1 MNETKK
7 TFAFVAVAAVVVL
20 IAWWTRYTPPV
31 TTTADM
37 RGKPLFPGFTD
48 ALAAKSL
55 EIFEYDPTSVKI
67 KNFKVAQINNRWSI
81 PSHENYPADA
91 KDHLAQAATSL
102 IGLTIL
108 DVASESPT
116 QEEVALYGVVEPDEK
131 IIKTSVRGIGKR
143 VIFRDQDD
151 KVLADLIIG
160 NKVPDK
166 EELRYV
172 RIKGQDP
179 IYVVKL
185 STDKFSSEFGDWIEK
200 DLLKLNP
207 WDIKDVQLHDYSFD
221 SLTQTLA
228 PRSQVI
234 LGYDDLGSPRWKLV
248 QNLVFDGDQGTWKP
262 QSLAEDEE
270 LDTSKLDSMRTA
282 LDDLKI
288 VDVRRKPEGISASL
302 SADGTLAAN
311 RETAASLAQ
320 AGFYLVSARDFY
332 KIFPMIGKKE
342 LKPND
347 VEVISSEGEIRVGM
361 KDGVRYLLRFGQVV
375 AGGSSG
381 QEGEG
386 GAGVNRYLFVMAEFD
401 PDLIPKPE
409 LQPLPEVPSEGQSP
423 AATTGTSQSQ
433 SAATE
438 EAQSG
443 TSVTQG
449 SAPPEQ
455 SSGSEEA
462 KSQTSEEKPAEQQKK
477 PEDIKAERERIE
489 KENKRKQDEYEEK
502 LKKGQE
508 RVKEL
513 NARFAEWYYII
524 SDDVYRKIHLGIGDI
539 VKKKEKKEEETKTSD
554 SSTPSP
560 TEESKKAEA
569 TSSGDTSQ
577 AAKESPQETKP
588 VESTPSPEAPAGA
601 SPPAPPS
608 EETAPATGAAEQQPQ
623 GGDSSPEPM
632 PMQ

>member
-7 TFAFVAVAAVVVL
+7 TFTFVAVATVVVL

-31 TTTADM
+31 TTTGDM
-37 RGKPLFPGFTD
+37 RGKSLFPTFTD
-48 ALAAKSL
+48 ALAATSL
-55 EIFEYDPTSVKI
+55 EIFEYDPTTVKI

-91 KDHLAQAATSL
+91 KEHLAQAATSL
-102 IGLTIL
+102 IGLTVL
-108 DVASESPT
+108 DVASESPS
-116 QEEVALYGVVEPDEK
+116 QEEVALYGVVEPEENT
-131 IIKTSVRGIGKR
+131 IKSSTRGIGKR
-143 VIFRDQDD
+143 VIFRDRDD

-179 IYVVKL
+179 VYVVKL
-185 STDKFSSEFGDWIEK
+185 SDDKFSGEFGDWIEK

-207 WDIKDVQLHDYSFD
+207 WDIKDVQIHDYSFD
-221 SLTQTLA
+221 SVTGTLA
-228 PRSQVI
+228 PRSQMV
-234 LGYDDLGSPRWKLV
+234 LAYDDLGNPRWKLI

-262 QSLAEDEE
+262 QSLAENEE

-311 RETAASLAQ
+311 RETANSLAQ
-320 AGFYLVSARDFY
+320 AGFYLASAKQFY
-332 KIFPMIGKKE
+332 SIFPMIGKRE

-347 VEVISSEGEIRVGM
+347 VEVVSSEGEVRVGM

-375 AGGSSG
+375 AGGSSAK
-381 QEGEG
+381 EGEG

-401 PDLIPKPE
+401 PELIPKPE
-409 LQPLPEVPSEGQSP
+409 LQPLPEVPQDNQSPATTSTSEKQSTVIEEGQS
-423 AATTGTSQSQ
+423 ATT
-433 SAATE
+433 
-438 EAQSG
+438 
-443 TSVTQG
+443 VTQ
-449 SAPPEQ
+449 SPA
-455 SSGSEEA
+455 
-462 KSQTSEEKPAEQQKK
+462 PAEQPSNSGQAAPAASGEKKEDAQPKK

-513 NARFAEWYYII
+513 NARFADWYYII
-524 SDDVYRKIHLGIGDI
+524 SDDVYRKIHLGVSDI
-539 VKKKEKKEEETKTSD
+539 VKKKETQEEKKTD
-554 SSTPSP
+554 SSTPAPSEQEKKPAEPAASTPMPQGTEQSP
-560 TEESKKAEA
+560 
-569 TSSGDTSQ
+569 Q
-577 AAKESPQETKP
+577 AAKPEET
-588 VESTPSPEAPAGA
+588 
-601 SPPAPPS
+601 PPAPTPPPAES
-608 EETAPATGAAEQQPQ
+608 QSPAPAEPPATGATQPS
-623 GGDSSPEPM
+623 GPPTGDAGSPQPM
-632 PMQ
+632 PQQ

>member
-7 TFAFVAVAAVVVL
+7 TVTFVAVAAVIVL
-20 IAWWTRYTPPV
+20 IAWWARYTPPV
-31 TTTADM
+31 TTTGDM
-37 RGKPLFPGFTD
+37 RGKPLFPAFTD
-48 ALAAKSL
+48 ALAATSL
-55 EIFEYDPTSVKI
+55 EILEYDANSVKI

-102 IGLTIL
+102 IGLTVL
-108 DVASESPT
+108 DVASESPS
-116 QEEVALYGVVEPDEK
+116 QEEVVLYGVVEPDQNT
-131 IIKTSVRGIGKR
+131 IKSSTRGIGKR
-143 VIFRDQDD
+143 VIFRDADD

-160 NKVPDK
+160 NKVPEK

-185 STDKFSSEFGDWIEK
+185 SDDKFSSEFGDWIEK

-207 WDIKDVQLHDYSFD
+207 WDIKDVQIHDYSFD
-221 SLTQTLA
+221 SVTGTLA
-228 PRSQVI
+228 PRSQIV
-234 LGYDDLGSPRWKLV
+234 LNYDDLGNPRWKLA

-262 QSLAEDEE
+262 QSLADNEE

-311 RETAASLAQ
+311 RETAASLAE
-320 AGFYLVSARDFY
+320 AGFFLASAKQFY
-332 KIFPMIGKKE
+332 SIFPMIGKKE
-342 LKPND
+342 LKPGD
-347 VEVISSEGEIRVGM
+347 VEVVSSEGEIRVGM

-375 AGGSSG
+375 AGGSSNQQG
-381 QEGEG
+381 DSS

-401 PDLIPKPE
+401 PELIPKPE
-409 LQPLPEVPSEGQSP
+409 LEPLPELPPDNQPP
-423 AATTGTSQSQ
+423 AATTSTSEKP
-433 SAATE
+433 SAAVE
-438 EAQSG
+438 EAQSA
-443 TSVTQG
+443 TTVTQSPAPTDQPPTSG
-449 SAPPEQ
+449 ETSAKT
-455 SSGSEEA
+455 A
-462 KSQTSEEKPAEQQKK
+462 EEKKEGEAKK
-477 PEDIKAERERIE
+477 PEDLKAERERIE

-524 SDDVYRKIHLGIGDI
+524 SDDVYRKIHLGFNDI
-539 VKKKEKKEEETKTSD
+539 VKKKETEKKDEGA
-554 SSTPSP
+554 STG
-560 TEESKKAEA
+560 
-569 TSSGDTSQ
+569 TSSSEQEKATEPSQTEMLQDTQQ
-577 AAKESPQETKP
+577 APPATEPDQTTPMAPAADNPQSAESSSSNPPPTDAN
-588 VESTPSPEAPAGA
+588 EAPAQPAGEQ
-601 SPPAPPS
+601 PPQ
-608 EETAPATGAAEQQPQ
+608 ATPQQ
-623 GGDSSPEPM
+623 
-632 PMQ
+632 